1 MALTSMGSATVI
13 IFVLGIAN
21 FAINRAVFDRAHPLF
36 ARLPQASQVL
46 GRRAALVSEFAVLF
60 FALLLSVEGWPGFA
74 YAYAAYTA
82 CNALAAWLI
91 LTRRL

>member
-1 MALTSMGSATVI
+1 MGSATVI
-13 IFVLGIAN
+13 IFLLGIAN
-21 FAINRAVFDRAHPLF
+21 FAINRAVFDREHPLF
-36 ARLPQASQVL
+36 ARLPQSSQVL

-82 CNALAAWLI
+82 FNALAAWLI
-91 LTRRL
+91 LSRRL